1 MTELRVT
8 SMKLSRRDLL
18 KLIGLT
24 AAGTAVGTQPAHA
37 ADHPSPHDPPP
48 MKTEGATK
56 TYSVCP
62 YCAVGCGIDVYVKD
76 GVVIGAEG
84 NPDHPINQGAL
95 CPKGQALASIAAH
108 RNPRR
113 LDKVR
118 YRPAGGTDWQD
129 ISMDEALDRIAGL
142 IKETRDRT
150 FVQRDSNGVTVN
162 HTEAIA
168 SLGGAS
174 LDNEECYTIHKFVRA
189 LGINYFEHQA
199 RICHSSTVGALGSSF
214 GRGAMTNH
222 WTDMGNSDC
231 FFIIGSNAAQNHPM
245 AFKWITHAQETR
257 GAKLLV
263 ADPRFTTSAGSA
275 DLFVRFRPGTDI
287 AIIGGMINY
296 VLGNNLQHTDYVKL
310 MSDGPFL
317 VKEDFEFDP
326 NTGIFSGY
334 DESNRKYATG
344 SWDYQRGEDGK
355 ALRDPT
361 MRDPNC
367 VYQHLKRHYSR
378 YTPEKVSEISG
389 IPVDTFVQLAS
400 MYAEHGGTSTK
411 NGSILYAMGST
422 QHTVGV
428 AYIRSYVILQLLL
441 GNMGVAGGGINAL
454 RGESNVQGSTDMAM
468 LFHIIPGY
476 MACPVAASH
485 PNLQAYIE
493 KETPQYGYWANK
505 PKFLVSLLKAFWG
518 EYATPER
525 DFCFDFLPKR
535 SPGTE
540 GHGHSWIALFEAM
553 HAGTIEGLLV
563 WGQNPMVGGPNT
575 NFTGEAL
582 DNLKWMV
589 AADLWETET
598 SIFWKRPGA
607 NPADIQTEVF
617 LIPAASSFEKEG
629 SITNSGRWIQW
640 RYAAVPPPGEAKAD
654 LWVLDQYVR
663 RLQALYNA
671 EGGPVKEAITKLNWD
686 YTPEG
691 EHEPSAHRVA
701 MEING
706 YYTETSPR
714 HGDQVENFTKLTA
727 DGTTASGNWIMS
739 GFYPDPETNHA
750 ERHDNSDPSG
760 LLIFPNWTYA
770 WPVNRHVIYNRCA
783 ADERGQPW
791 DPARPLVSF
800 NPAFAD
806 ADPAE
811 RASWQTEWTFN
822 DVPDFS
828 KTAHPRASIAAP
840 FIMPNDQHGYMFV
853 PKGKTKGGPFPEHY
867 EPFETPL
874 AINPV
879 HPGANRMIDNPV
891 IVLWQDA
898 MDTRAETGSAEFPIV
913 GTTHRQIEHWLSG
926 AMTRNL
932 EPLCELAPE
941 MHVEMSPELAEA
953 KGIKAGDWVRVVSGR
968 GNVLARANVTRR
980 MEALMLGGVKTEI
993 VALPWHWGYAGLRW
1007 GGDENLNYSANLLTA
1022 NVGDCNT
1029 MIPEYKVFLCDIQKT

>member
-1 MTELRVT
+1 MEARE
-8 SMKLSRRDLL
+8 SMKLTRRDLL
-18 KLIGLT
+18 KMIGLT
-24 AAGTAVGTQPAHA
+24 TAGTALWTEPVEA
-37 ADHPSPHDPPP
+37 AHPSPMDPPP
-48 MKTEGATK
+48 MRTEGAVK

-62 YCAVGCGIDVYVKD
+62 YCAVGCGIDVYTKD
-76 GVVIGAEG
+76 GVVIAAEG
-84 NPDHPINQGAL
+84 NPDHPINRGSL

-113 LDKVR
+113 LRKVR
-118 YRPAGGTDWQD
+118 YRPAGGTEWQEID
-129 ISMDEALDRIAGL
+129 QDEALEKVAAL
-142 IKETRDRT
+142 MKKTRDDN
-150 FVQRDSNGVTVN
+150 FVEVDENGVTVN
-162 HTEAIA
+162 HTEALA

-174 LDNEECYTIHKFVRA
+174 LDNEECYVIHKFNRGM
-189 LGINYFEHQA
+189 GINYFEHQA
-199 RICHSSTVGALGSSF
+199 RICHSSTVGALGASF

-245 AFKWITHAQETR
+245 AFKWITHARETR
-257 GAKLLV
+257 GAKLIV
-263 ADPRFTTSAGSA
+263 ADPRFTASAGTA
-275 DLFVRFRPGTDI
+275 DLYARFRPGTDI

-296 VLGNNLQHTDYVKL
+296 VLQNNLQHTDYVKL

-317 VKEDFEFDP
+317 VKEDFEFNEDD
-326 NTGIFSGY
+326 GLFSGY
-334 DESNRKYATG
+334 DSDTRNYNTA

-361 MRDPNC
+361 MRDPRS
-367 VYQHLKRHYSR
+367 VFQLLKNHYSR
-378 YTPEKVSEISG
+378 YTPQVVSEISG
-389 IPVDTFVQLAS
+389 IPEDAFLELAS
-400 MYAEHGGTSTK
+400 MYAEHGGGPDK

-476 MACPVAASH
+476 MACPIASKH
-485 PNLQAYIE
+485 KNLQEYIE

-518 EYATPER
+518 EYATPEN
-525 DFCFDFLPKR
+525 DFCFDFMPKR
-535 SPGTE
+535 SPGYQ

-553 HAGTIEGLLV
+553 HGGVIKGLSV
-563 WGQNPMVGGPNT
+563 YGQNPMVGGPNS

-582 DNLKWMV
+582 DKLDWM
-589 AADLWETET
+589 ACFDLWETET

-607 NPADIQTEVF
+607 DPASINTEVF
-617 LIPAASSFEKEG
+617 LFPAASSFEKEG

-640 RYAAVPPPGEAKAD
+640 REKAVDPPGDAKPD
-654 LWVLDQYVR
+654 LWYLDQLVEKLKGKYET
-663 RLQALYNA
+663 
-671 EGGPVKEAITKLNWD
+671 EGGPVKEAITKLNWN
-686 YTPEG
+686 YRVEG
-691 EHEPSAHRVA
+691 GDEPSAEKVA

-714 HGDQVENFTKLTA
+714 HGDQCENFTKLTA

-739 GFYPDPETNHA
+739 GFFPDPDTNHA
-750 ERHDNSDPSG
+750 KRHENDDASG
-760 LLIFPNWTYA
+760 LLIYPNWTYA
-770 WPVNRHVIYNRCA
+770 WPVNRHVLYNRCA
-783 ADERGQPW
+783 ADEHGRPW
-791 DPARPLVSF
+791 DPERALVSY
-800 NPAFAD
+800 
-806 ADPAE
+806 DPA
-811 RASWQTEWTFN
+811 TGWTFN

-828 KTAHPRASIAAP
+828 KTAPPEVSIEAP

-853 PKGKTKGGPFPEHY
+853 PKGKTRGGPFPEHY
-867 EPFETPL
+867 EPFETPM
-874 AINPV
+874 AVNPV
-879 HPGANRMIDNPV
+879 HPGGSGRLIDNPV
-891 IVLWQDA
+891 IVLWDDA
-898 MDTRAETGSAEFPIV
+898 MEQRAATGSTEFPIV

-953 KGIKAGDWVRVVSGR
+953 KGIVAGDWVLVKSGR
-968 GNVLARANVTRR
+968 GSCPARANVTRR
-980 MEALMLGGVKTEI
+980 MQALMIGGVSTEI

-1007 GGDENLNYSANLLTA
+1007 GGPVGEYKNYSANQVTS

-1029 MIPEYKVFLCDIQKT
+1029 MIPEYKVFLCDIEKM